1 MPGLNGLRDHPGSQ
15 HSLFSNTA
23 GFAPQSQFRQRSRF
37 QFAGQDAGLNSS
49 DLLTSGSSS
58 PSLFSAGL
66 STGPEQPGHQGQ
78 ANSQAQHQRHHS
90 DHQLFPSHSGGLAPA
105 SLFGGSLGMSSSSSV
120 PQLSMHS
127 LPGSQAQASTAA
139 AAALMGHT
147 GQHGQP
153 ICVLIWPACV
163 CSIGKTFLS

>member
-1 MPGLNGLRDHPGSQ
+1 MPGLNGLRDQPGSQ

-37 QFAGQDAGLNSS
+37 QFAGQDVGLNSS
-49 DLLTSGSSS
+49 EILNSGSSS
-58 PSLFSAGL
+58 PSLFSSL
-66 STGPEQPGHQGQ
+66 GPEQAGQQGQ
-78 ANSQAQHQRHHS
+78 PHGQAQHQRHHS

-120 PQLSMHS
+120 PQLSLHS
-127 LPGSQAQASTAA
+127 VPGAQAQASTAA

-147 GQHGQP
+147 G
-153 ICVLIWPACV
+153 
-163 CSIGKTFLS
+163 